1 MGLQGASHRNLGT
14 ENAAHITTLSLRRA
28 QICIQQQSFEKD
40 ALKFFSGLW
49 RPSWLARLISIAS
62 PTPPPCSSFGTTEH
76 WALYPCEAPTT
87 QLSTAELKAQTS
99 PTPSLNSLGEH

>member
-14 ENAAHITTLSLRRA
+14 EKVAHITTLSLRRA
-28 QICIQQQSFEKD
+28 QICIQQQSFEKRRVKI
-40 ALKFFSGLW
+40 LF
-49 RPSWLARLISIAS
+49 SWLARLISIAS
-62 PTPPPCSSFGTTEH
+62 PTPP
-76 WALYPCEAPTT
+76 LYPCEAPTT